1 MQHQAEMQIYKE
13 ILDKFRQLM
22 AMEAQEDIS
31 PEEIL
36 AGEDKSDQELEKE
49 DKGMYQ
55 ESPKG
60 LMPEQSVALKT
71 GEAEEELEGESGFR
85 DEMKAFFGGGKP
97 LMPEKKGLKV
107 GVTEIAMMPGKKKP
121 KY

>member
-1 MQHQAEMQIYKE
+1 MQHSAEMQIYKE

-22 AMEAQEDIS
+22 AMEGEEEETGVEGTPFKSAA
-31 PEEIL
+31 PEMVEEL
-36 AGEDKSDQELEKE
+36 GEATGEDE
-49 DKGMYQ
+49 DKA
-55 ESPKG
+55 EDA
-60 LMPEQSVALKT
+60 ETEAL
-71 GEAEEELEGESGFR
+71 GESEAKPGLK

-107 GVTEIAMMPGKKKP
+107 GMTEIAVLPGKKKP